1 MDTLQFQ
8 TYAHTLIV
16 FPFLAL
22 LGTMAL
28 MALLGLASI
37 LLNRKG

>member
-1 MDTLQFQ
+1 MDIIQLQ
-8 TYAHTLIV
+8 TYAYILIAA
-16 FPFLAL
+16 PFIAL
-22 LGTMAL
+22 LGTMAI